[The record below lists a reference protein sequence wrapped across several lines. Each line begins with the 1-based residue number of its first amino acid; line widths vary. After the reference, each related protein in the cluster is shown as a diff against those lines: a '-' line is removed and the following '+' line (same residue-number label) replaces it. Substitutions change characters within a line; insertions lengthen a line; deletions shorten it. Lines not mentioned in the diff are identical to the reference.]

1 MITFATLIGISI
13 ENWRNWTWHY
23 LAHLVAEFFFCL
35 APTFRI
41 IPFFSVGVIPPFLV
55 KGEEKCDLSLKH
67 KEIFCG
73 LDEVMNHQASCFR
86 LSVEHERILAELSP
100 S

>member
-1 MITFATLIGISI
+1 MALFGAFGSGVFFLSCSDFPD
-13 ENWRNWTWHY
+13 Y
-23 LAHLVAEFFFCL
+23 PFFFCRSH
-35 APTFRI
+35 TT
-41 IPFFSVGVIPPFLV
+41 FLV

>member
-41 IPFFSVGVIPPFLV
+41 IPFFSVGHTTFFS
-55 KGEEKCDLSLKH
+55 KGGGK
-67 KEIFCG
+67 
-73 LDEVMNHQASCFR
+73 M
-86 LSVEHERILAELSP
+86 
-100 S
+100 